1 MNKVKI
7 LRGVLI
13 VLIAA
18 TLIFIWGNSLQPRQD
33 SLEDSEAVTKLLRPI
48 LGILFGAENITVH
61 FVRKLAHFTEF
72 AVLGAELS
80 CLSLLWTKRRLRGF
94 ISCLSAGLLA
104 GAIDESL
111 QLLNDRGAQVQ
122 DVLLDFCGVLTA
134 VLAIHLL
141 FYLCSRHRTN
151 H

>member
-1 MNKVKI
+1 MNKIKL

-18 TLIFIWGNSLQPRQD
+18 TLIFIWGNSLQLRQD
-33 SLEDSEAVTKLLRPI
+33 SLEDSEAVTAWIRPF
-48 LGILFGAENITVH
+48 LGFLFGEENITVH

-72 AVLGAELS
+72 GVLGAELS
-80 CLSLLWTKRRLRGF
+80 CLALLWDKRRLRGF
-94 ISCLSAGLLA
+94 FSCLGAGLLV

-122 DVLLDFCGVLTA
+122 DVLLDFSGVLAA
-134 VLAIHLL
+134 VLAVHLL
-141 FYLCSRHRTN
+141 ACLYTRSKKR
-151 H
+151 